1 MQTLLQAEDKP
12 LGVIESLQQ
21 GFNVLNRRAWLLLP
35 PVLLDLFLWLGP
47 KVNIGPVVDAAIT
60 AYESSMSQAFTDA
73 PPEVFQ
79 TTLENLR
86 NLSGSYNLLSL
97 LAGMLASM
105 PSLFA
110 RLEFHAVASP
120 LGRVITLQTWQSMFL
135 LMALLLPLGILIGSF
150 WLALIAFTL
159 SNRPLFSFSFVRRW
173 GWVWINANLYL
184 ILLFIALIMASLFF
198 GVVAAL
204 LMALGQA
211 GQLLL
216 AVMWLLF
223 LGFSVWLNIGLYFV
237 MISVALDDVNLAR
250 AIWRSLNVVGRN
262 AMSTLGFLIL
272 TLVLMEGFARIWARL
287 SLHPWGVILGIMGN
301 AYLGAAITLAAFL
314 FYQSRYQHWR
324 QTRALLLLQQQEK
337 SHRNEKD
344 IME

>member
-21 GFNVLNRRAWLLLP
+21 GFNVLNQHIWLLLP
-35 PVLLDLFLWLGP
+35 PVLLDLFLWLAP
-47 KVNIGPVVDAAIT
+47 KVKIGPVVDAAIT
-60 AYESSMSQAFTDA
+60 AYETSMSQAFTDA
-73 PPEVFQ
+73 PPEVLQ

-86 NLSGSYNLLSL
+86 SLSGSYNLLSL
-97 LAGMLASM
+97 LAGVLASM

-110 RLEFHAVASP
+110 RLEFHTVASP
-120 LGRVITLQTWQSMFL
+120 LGRVIYLHTWQSMLL
-135 LMALLLPLGILIGSF
+135 LMAILLPLGILIGSF
-150 WLALIAFTL
+150 WLAWVAFTL
-159 SNRPLFSFSFVRRW
+159 SKHSPWSWAFVRRW

-184 ILLFIALIMASLFF
+184 ILIFIAVLLASLFL
-198 GVVAAL
+198 GMVAAL
-204 LMALGQA
+204 ALALGQA
-211 GQLLL
+211 GQLFLGM
-216 AVMWLLF
+216 MWLLF

-287 SLHPWGVILGIMGN
+287 SLHPWGVALGMVGN
-301 AYLGAAITLAAFL
+301 AYLGAAVTLAAFL

-337 SHRNEKD
+337 KPPER
-344 IME
+344 